1 MGHFAR
7 VANRDNSS
15 VLAGCYRELSSGM
28 NEAGCRLY
36 LRPRANSRDK
46 AGKPQSGQMR
56 MHVLCAEPCPKII
69 YLPCGD
75 TPPRNT
81 LRAAIRAVYQVIEV
95 GRSTAIEDCRGGS
108 FVSSP
113 FDDEFEKRREK
124 GGLKRPNGEGRWKKR
139 WKRVDG
145 GEHRIRAIND
155 TRNFFPLAS
164 RHNAPA

>member
-95 GRSTAIEDCRGGS
+95 GRSTAIEDRRGGS

-124 GGLKRPNGEGRWKKR
+124 GGLKRPWRRTMEETVEKGGR
-139 WKRVDG
+139 G
-145 GEHRIRAIND
+145 
-155 TRNFFPLAS
+155 
-164 RHNAPA
+164 